1 MTEARWKIVHA
12 RLVESL
18 CTDGRGTNSPH
29 AHIRWCRVVERCPE
43 VQRRTDQEVADANGL
58 PTGGVVGMGQARGGG
73 QENNLIHT
81 KAESAL
87 PHHNPRG
94 SGANAA
100 STGESRRPKG
110 ELEDSYPTRK
120 ATVWFSKSG
129 GGGSAVPKIRE
140 DGVGQGHVYL

>member
-94 SGANAA
+94 SGLVMMEEHFFLRGAVFSAI
-100 STGESRRPKG
+100 RRRIGPI
-110 ELEDSYPTRK
+110 
-120 ATVWFSKSG
+120 
-129 GGGSAVPKIRE
+129 IR
-140 DGVGQGHVYL
+140 QTTAL